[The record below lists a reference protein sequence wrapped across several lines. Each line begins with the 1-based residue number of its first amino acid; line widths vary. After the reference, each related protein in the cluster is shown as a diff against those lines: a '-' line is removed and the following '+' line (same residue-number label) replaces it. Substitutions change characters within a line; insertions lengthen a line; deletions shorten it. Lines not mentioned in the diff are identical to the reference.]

1 MIKFGQLDVE
11 GFCSIAELSINL
23 GSSTGVTIIRGENG
37 AGKTTMLS
45 AINWILYG
53 KTLKEGVSEVNTKK
67 KYQKSNYKGTK
78 GSLFFDKDGTTY
90 QVIRCSNYSGEVL
103 GSRGKDTLHYLID
116 GVETEQKKKA
126 LIQEEIVNTLGMTQ
140 KLFSSSIMFGQGV
153 TRLIQESGTD
163 KKKLFEEV
171 FEISYLNIARNIAQK
186 YREAKLDEY
195 DDLKHYVDS
204 LVKEKDNTENTYRE
218 LKEEEDKFSES
229 VKEEVKEVKDS
240 IKEIEYKIKDLDYN
254 PILLAKATK
263 KLEKHE
269 NKLKQIKADFDKNQS
284 KVKHALSIDGL
295 SELIDGIAFHINTGK
310 TDKALAKLS
319 DLRTA
324 IVVVNSY
331 NDIKSELQG
340 KINICQKEIF
350 RLKSVSRLI
359 TSNELQLQTLEKRLE
374 NLKNKKK
381 DVLSPKYKKKAKQ
394 LKEEI
399 DSFSDKVNKLKEE
412 VGNYNWVIQDPLG
425 NNGIK
430 TYIFESSLDMLNK
443 SLNRYSDILGFRV
456 EFGVD
461 LNTTKKDFY
470 TLIEIDG
477 GILDYNELSG
487 GQKQLINIAMA
498 FAMHESCTYS
508 KGINIMFLDEV
519 FESLCKS
526 NIEIVVE
533 LIKSVSKNKSIFL
546 ITHQESLP
554 LSNSK
559 TILVEKKD
567 KLSKFTF

>member
-1 MIKFGQLDVE
+1 MIKFGQLDIE
-11 GFCSIAELSINL
+11 GFCSIDKLSINL
-23 GSSTGVTIIRGENG
+23 SGYKGVTLIKGENG
-37 AGKTTMLS
+37 AGKTTILS

-53 KTLKEGVSEVNTKK
+53 KTLKDGVSNVNTKK
-67 KYQKSNYKGTK
+67 KYQPSHYKGTM
-78 GSLFFDKDGTTY
+78 GSIFFEKNNITH
-90 QVIRCSNYSGEVL
+90 QIIRCSSYTGEVL
-103 GSRGKDTLHYLID
+103 GSKGKDTLHYIVD
-116 GVETEQKKKA
+116 GSEIEEKKKYF
-126 LIQEEIVNTLGMTQ
+126 IQQAIIDDLGMSA

-171 FEISYLNIARNIAQK
+171 FEIGYLNIARNIAQK
-186 YREAKLDEY
+186 YRDAKLDEY
-195 DDLKHYVDS
+195 NELKRCVDS
-204 LVKEKDNTENTYRE
+204 LVKERDSAESTYSE
-218 LKEEEDKFSES
+218 LKEEEDRFSES
-229 VKEEVKEVKDS
+229 VKEEVKEVKAS
-240 IKEIEYKIKDLDYN
+240 IKEIECKIKDLEYS
-254 PILLAKATK
+254 PTLLAKATK

-324 IVVVNSY
+324 IVVVNNY
-331 NDIKSELQG
+331 NDIKGELQG
-340 KINICQKEIF
+340 KINTSQKEIF

-359 TSNELQLQTLEKRLE
+359 TSSELQLQTLELRLKK
-374 NLKNKKK
+374 LKNKKK
-381 DVLSPKYKKKAKQ
+381 DILSPKYKKKAKQ

-399 DSFSDKVNKLKEE
+399 DSFSEKVTKLKEE
-412 VGNYNWVIQDPLG
+412 VDNYNWVIQDPLG

-443 SLNRYSDILGFRV
+443 ALNRYSDILGFRV

-470 TLIEIDG
+470 TLIEIEG
-477 GILDYNELSG
+477 EILDYDELSG

-508 KGINIMFLDEV
+508 KGINILFLDEV
-519 FESLCKS
+519 FESLCRS
-526 NIEIVVE
+526 NIEIVLE
-533 LIKSVSKNKSIFL
+533 LIKSISMDKSVFL
-546 ITHQESLP
+546 ITHQDSLP

-559 TILVEKKD
+559 TILVERKN